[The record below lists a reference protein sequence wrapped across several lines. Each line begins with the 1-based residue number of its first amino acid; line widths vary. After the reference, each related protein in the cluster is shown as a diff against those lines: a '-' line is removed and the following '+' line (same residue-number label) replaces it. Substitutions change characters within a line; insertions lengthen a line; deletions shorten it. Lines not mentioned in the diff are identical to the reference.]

1 MIPSCVAVESGPKPG
16 PGDLQN
22 RPFLRVPSPG
32 NIANSTATQVETQ
45 HVLYGDGPKTG
56 SPGGPIL
63 GLFGPG
69 FGPSFEA
76 KSTATQVETK
86 DLPSQNGP
94 HFEAL
99 FWGYPRGAYPGSLDP
114 GMGPNPNG
122 LGKQAQTP

>member
-1 MIPSCVAVESGPKPG
+1 MYLAGMALKRGPREA
-16 PGDLQN
+16 L
-22 RPFLRVPSPG
+22 FW
-32 NIANSTATQVETQ
+32 A
-45 HVLYGDGPKTG
+45 YF
-56 SPGGPIL
+56 
-63 GLFGPG
+63 GLD
-69 FGPSFEA
+69 SEA

>member
-1 MIPSCVAVESGPKPG
+1 MYFTGMALKRGP
-16 PGDLQN
+16 
-22 RPFLRVPSPG
+22 R
-32 NIANSTATQVETQ
+32 ET
-45 HVLYGDGPKTG
+45 LFWAY
-56 SPGGPIL
+56 
-63 GLFGPG
+63 FGPR

-99 FWGYPRGAYPGSLDP
+99 FWGYPPGAYPGSLDP